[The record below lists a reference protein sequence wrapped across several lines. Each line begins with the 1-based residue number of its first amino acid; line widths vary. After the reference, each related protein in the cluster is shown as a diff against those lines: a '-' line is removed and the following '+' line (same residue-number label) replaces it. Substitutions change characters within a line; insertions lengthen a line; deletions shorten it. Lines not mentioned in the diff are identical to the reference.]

1 VLSAASCITSLR
13 KRSFALLVLCL
24 AGCSGGDE
32 QAERRVTAT
41 DWTFSTPMANR
52 RSYVAAGEIGGRIY
66 VAGGMFGDAGT
77 RLDRVQRFDPNR
89 ETWETLARLPE
100 PVRAAAGAARGREFL
115 VLGGTTAAG
124 GGRQVFAYDMRRDR
138 WREGPPLPRV
148 LYNHAAVTVGDRVY
162 VLGGYDTAAEEL
174 RSVYVLEGS
183 RWRSSAPLPRPVHA
197 FGAVVF
203 RGEIW
208 VIGGRRGETKL
219 REVWIFNP
227 QTGSWRRGPSLPK
240 PMELLG
246 AAVVGDEIHAVW
258 ERTYQIYNAATNRWR
273 DGPSPLVP
281 RHALSLFH
289 VGSALY
295 AVGGCTTELRDTA
308 VVEKRRVEQP
318 SR

>member
-1 VLSAASCITSLR
+1 VPSAANCTTSLQR
-13 KRSFALLVLCL
+13 LSLALLVICL

-32 QAERRVTAT
+32 RPERRVAAT

-77 RLDRVQRFDPNR
+77 RLDRVQRFDPQR
-89 ETWETLARLPE
+89 ESWETLARLPE
-100 PVRAAAGAARGREFL
+100 PVRAAAGAARGSEFL
-115 VLGGTTAAG
+115 VLGGTTPDG
-124 GGRQVFAYDMRRDR
+124 GGRQVFAYDARRDR
-138 WREGPPLPRV
+138 WRVGPQLPRV
-148 LYNHAAVTVGDRVY
+148 LYNHSAVTVGDRVF
-162 VLGGYDTAAEEL
+162 VLGGYDTEAEEL
-174 RSVYVLEGS
+174 RSVYVLDGS
-183 RWRSSAPLPRPVHA
+183 RWQSSSPLPRPVHA

-208 VIGGRRGETKL
+208 VIGGRRGETQL

-227 QTGSWRRGPSLPK
+227 KNERWRRGPSLPK

-246 AAVVGDEIHAVW
+246 ATVVGDEIHAVW
-258 ERTYQIYNAATNRWR
+258 ERTYQIYDASTNRWR
-273 DGPSPLVP
+273 DGPPPLVP

-289 VGSALY
+289 VGGALY

-308 VVEKRRVEQP
+308 VVEKRPV
-318 SR
+318 S